1 MGMMDDLLLVYNK
14 EIKELKEQFKKLK
27 EEGSIDEDK
36 LSSDV
41 KVAKDNA
48 RIRKFKIEAD
58 DKEADVNKKRIEN
71 VYSPEL
77 ELAKIDNEKSKHKLE
92 ETKNAKE
99 INKNN
104 NEKSLDQIKF
114 QLEDEKL
121 KHELA
126 ILQQKCEIDLQI
138 QKDHDVANQK
148 LEALKDEIEWHK
160 KNEEKKIVELED
172 SYTNKNRQL
181 QLDKLKDDVEIQ
193 KLNNQLKEL
202 KRQSELN
209 YDNAIEK
216 IQKEEEAIKKRIEEV
231 CKFPKYWWV
240 VWIVYSICTIGI
252 VAFALYKLNLSTLF
266 TAIVLL
272 IIWALFTVY
281 FIRDYNKIRTDK
293 QKEKEPYEAMIR
305 ALYERRIKIL
315 DKEL

>member
-1 MGMMDDLLLVYNK
+1 M
-14 EIKELKEQFKKLK
+14 
-27 EEGSIDEDK
+27 
-36 LSSDV
+36 
-41 KVAKDNA
+41 
-48 RIRKFKIEAD
+48 
-58 DKEADVNKKRIEN
+58 
-71 VYSPEL
+71 
-77 ELAKIDNEKSKHKLE
+77 
-92 ETKNAKE
+92 
-99 INKNN
+99 
-104 NEKSLDQIKF
+104 KF

-126 ILQQKCEIDLQI
+126 ILRQSCEIDLQI

-172 SYTNKNRQL
+172 SYTNK
-181 QLDKLKDDVEIQ
+181 KVQ
-193 KLNNQLKEL
+193 KLNNQLNEL

-231 CKFPKYWWV
+231 CKFPKYWRA

-252 VAFALYKLNLSTLF
+252 VVFALYKLNLSTLF

-272 IIWALFTVY
+272 IIY
-281 FIRDYNKIRTDK
+281 
-293 QKEKEPYEAMIR
+293 
-305 ALYERRIKIL
+305 
-315 DKEL
+315 